1 MEQSKTLFVL
11 ADGGHAR
18 LVERSP
24 ETGDFVTFEE
34 LEPGPRMRP
43 SGPPGR
49 SFESATTARHGIVR
63 RDFARLDK
71 ESFAAEVADRVTQV
85 CRERE
90 VDRLCIAAP
99 SRLVGVLKS
108 RLADTHLPSVTLGR
122 DLIRTP
128 DHELARWLDPLP
140 PP

>member
-1 MEQSKTLFVL
+1 MQQPKTLFVL

-24 ETGDFVTFEE
+24 ETGAFVTFEE
-34 LEPGPRMRP
+34 MDPEPRSQP

-63 RDFARLDK
+63 KDLARLHKDA
-71 ESFAAEVADRVTQV
+71 FAVQVADRVTQV
-85 CRERE
+85 CRERD

-108 RLADTHLPSVTLGR
+108 RLADTQLPSVTLGR

-128 DHELARWLDPLP
+128 DHELSRWLDQLP
-140 PP
+140 PA